1 MFDKTTGT
9 KGQGNVGVAAAILY
23 FAKQGNTISIPLNDS
38 QEYDLIV
45 DIDGKLNKVQV
56 KTTKHITEHGV
67 YKASLV
73 SSGGSKREVY
83 HRVCE
88 SQCDLLFVLCE
99 NYTQYLIPRE
109 VFIENTKS
117 INLGKNVEQFIVI

>member
-1 MFDKTTGT
+1 MFDRTIGT

-23 FAKQGNTISIPLNDS
+23 FAKQGNIISIPLNDS
-38 QEYDLIV
+38 QEYDLVV

-56 KTTKHITEHGV
+56 KTTKYSTEHGV
-67 YKASLV
+67 YQASLV

-99 NYTQYLIPRE
+99 NNTQYLIPRDI
-109 VFIENTKS
+109 FKNNIKS

>member
-1 MFDKTTGT
+1 MFNKTTGT

-38 QEYDLIV
+38 QEYDLVV

-56 KTTKHITEHGV
+56 KTTKYSTEHSV
-67 YKASLV
+67 YQVSLV

-83 HRVCE
+83 HRVSE

-99 NYTQYLIPRE
+99 DSTQYLIPRD
-109 VFIENTKS
+109 VFIQNTKS
-117 INLGKNVEQFIVI
+117 INLGKNAEKFIVT

>member
-9 KGQGNVGVAAAILY
+9 KGQGNVGVTAAILY

-38 QEYDLIV
+38 QEYDLVV
-45 DIDGKLNKVQV
+45 DMNGKLNKVQV
-56 KTTKHITEHGV
+56 KTTKYSTEHGV
-67 YKASLV
+67 YQASLV

-99 NYTQYLIPRE
+99 NNTQYLIPRD
-109 VFIENTKS
+109 VFTKNIKS

>member
-1 MFDKTTGT
+1 MFNKTIGT

-38 QEYDLIV
+38 QEYDLVV

-56 KTTKHITEHGV
+56 KTTKYSTEHSV
-67 YKASLV
+67 YQVSLV

-83 HRVCE
+83 HRVSE

-99 NYTQYLIPRE
+99 DSTQYLIPRD
-109 VFIENTKS
+109 VFIQNTKS
-117 INLGKNVEQFIVI
+117 INLGKNAEKFIVT

>member
-1 MFDKTTGT
+1 MFNKTTGT
-9 KGQGNVGVAAAILY
+9 KGQGNVGIAAAILY

-56 KTTKHITEHGV
+56 KTTKYSTEHNV
-67 YKASLV
+67 YQVSLV

-83 HRVCE
+83 HRVSE

-99 NYTQYLIPRE
+99 DGTQYLIPRD
-109 VFIENTKS
+109 VFIQNTKS
-117 INLGKNVEQFIVI
+117 INLGKNAEKFIIT